1 MFRKI
6 RSGLVIAALATLV
19 ACGDGSVD
27 AVVGTKAGS
36 QVEANNNS
44 ESLSTILVALSF
56 EQWESTRKTYV
67 PDIVVVDL
75 WATWCTPCLERFP
88 HMVEMHNTYKDRGV
102 QFVSLSLDDRED
114 QSSIEFARTF
124 LKKQNATFPNFLL
137 DENIIDGFELIDIMT
152 VPAVNIYDRS
162 GKLVRELNNNNPNNQ
177 FSDED
182 IERAVNEL
190 LAESGGAGL

>member
-6 RSGLVIAALATLV
+6 RTGIVGLALV
-19 ACGDGSVD
+19 AAIFACSDDSAREVD
-27 AVVGTKAGS
+27 DAGAVAEK
-36 QVEANNNS
+36 VETQP
-44 ESLSTILVALSF
+44 STELVALSF
-56 EQWESTRKTYV
+56 AEWELKRKTYV

-75 WATWCTPCLERFP
+75 WATWCVPCLERFP
-88 HMVEMHNTYKDRGV
+88 HMVEMHNTFKDRGV

-124 LKKQNATFPNFLL
+124 LKEQNATFPNFLL
-137 DENIIDGFELIDIMT
+137 DENILEGFELIDIRT

-162 GKLVRELNNNNPNNQ
+162 GKLVRELNYNNPNKQ

-182 IERAVNEL
+182 IERAVTEL
-190 LAESGGAGL
+190 LELDGSSGH